1 MAPRETLSE
10 IDPRLLDGARR
21 ALERHGWEGATLQRL
36 ADEAGVSRMTLHRR
50 GVSREALLAA
60 LAGQLEREYRE
71 ALWPALT
78 APGSALE
85 RLELALES
93 LCDVVD
99 GNLELLEALGHAE
112 RDVVFHEQG
121 RPALT
126 KQVFTEP
133 VQRLLADGAGDGSL
147 SVADPKE
154 TATVLFNLVG
164 HTYRHLRAGH
174 GWSPK
179 RTRRAVLDLALRGL
193 VAR

>member
-1 MAPRETLSE
+1 M
-10 IDPRLLDGARR
+10 
-21 ALERHGWEGATLQRL
+21 
-36 ADEAGVSRMTLHRR
+36 SRMTLHRR

-60 LAGQLEREYRE
+60 LAEQLEREYRE

-85 RLELALES
+85 RLELALRRCATSWTATSSCSTRSVTPSATSSSTSSAARRSPSE
-93 LCDVVD
+93 
-99 GNLELLEALGHAE
+99 
-112 RDVVFHEQG
+112 
-121 RPALT
+121 
-126 KQVFTEP
+126 VFTEP
-133 VQRLLADGAGDGSL
+133 VQRLLADGAADGSL
-147 SVADPKE
+147 TVDDPEE

-179 RTRRAVLDLALRGL
+179 RTREAVLDLALRGV